1 MISAGML
8 VVTFANLVSHILTI
22 ILRVN
27 IAHEA
32 LPAAMRTNDLLL
44 PTSRQSRRLE
54 FVTIIC
60 CCHNQL
66 VFLFILCE
74 FPVRSFFPYI

>member
-1 MISAGML
+1 MISAGVL
-8 VVTFANLVSHILTI
+8 VVALAYLVSHILTI

-32 LPAAMRTNDLLL
+32 LPAAMRTQDLLL

-66 VFLFILCE
+66 VFF
-74 FPVRSFFPYI
+74 VRSL